1 MVPGSRRRFAV
12 MFTDIVGFTTIMEK
26 SEAEALSAL
35 DRHRRALEGA
45 IARNGGILIKEI
57 GDGTL
62 SIYDSPGGAMRSA
75 RLVQRS
81 LTGLPFKVRIGIHW
95 GDVLVGDGDVLGDT
109 VNVASRIEALSPPG
123 GVCVS
128 AELLERCGGRRP
140 SALPLG
146 MRKLRGLGRLIEIFA
161 LRGDSRCPLPVSV
174 EADGETVG
182 PGLPEGH
189 PSILVATLANAG
201 PKEDDFYSFG
211 LTADLISD
219 ISRAGAI
226 RVVPMTTML
235 QSLASEGSPEE
246 AAARTATRYLL
257 KGSLLSLGGSFQVS
271 VELYDTA
278 AGTLVW
284 MDSWEDSREE
294 LNSLKGKLADG
305 ILKALGVQPGSF
317 PGITSAVGSTS
328 TAYEKYLRAR
338 YRWRTRRSPA
348 DTEAVRR
355 LLGEVIE
362 ADPDFTG
369 ARLLLGETYR
379 DTGLPEEGVRI
390 FEEALAKA
398 VEAGNEAGELH
409 CRNALA
415 ISMWHVSRTPEAR
428 AAFARVVRMARRIG
442 DREGEAK
449 ALNNIGLMDC
459 NLARYVRALAS
470 LEKSLEIS
478 KELGYRENEA
488 NALCNIGLVKLRTGR
503 ESEARTR
510 FEESYELMTQLGHV
524 HGQANL
530 LRNLG
535 VILSRTGAFDEA
547 LATAERSIALSRSV
561 DDRAG
566 ECRAMI
572 GAGNVLCE
580 TGRFD
585 EAHERYSQA
594 LVTLGDLGDR
604 DLEGIIL
611 TNIAVLKMETGDYR
625 DILPLLE
632 KALRI
637 AGESGDDEGETEI
650 LSLVWHPLV
659 RLGRRDEAIASCR
672 RGLELSSRIG
682 VARFRPGT
690 RLGIARALISRG
702 SSQADRE
709 EALAQLSAAVR
720 EVPRYGRDRARVLWG
735 LCLAFADLASISP
748 AGAERD
754 RLALTA
760 SGLLARAGRSL
771 DHSAGRIGDPNA
783 RKSFLENIRDHSEIF
798 EARASLRGRSRS
810 PDAVLAVL
818 LDFSRRSGTLSR

>member
-12 MFTDIVGFTTIMEK
+12 MFTDIVGFTTIMER
-26 SEAEALSAL
+26 SEPEALSAL

-45 IARNGGILIKEI
+45 IARNGGVLIKEI

-62 SIYDSPGGAMRSA
+62 SIYDSPGGAVRSA
-75 RLVQRS
+75 RRLQRS
-81 LTGLPFKVRIGIHW
+81 LSGLPFKVRVGIHW

-109 VNVASRIEALSPPG
+109 VNVASRLEALSPPG

-128 AELLERCGGRRP
+128 AELLEHCSGRKP
-140 SALPLG
+140 SARSLG
-146 MRKLRGLGRLIEIFA
+146 MRKLRGLGRLIDVYA
-161 LRGDSRCPLPVSV
+161 LRGDSKCLLPVS
-174 EADGETVG
+174 ADSGGER
-182 PGLPEGH
+182 LEPESSGGH

-235 QSLASEGSPEE
+235 QSLAAGGSPE
-246 AAARTATRYLL
+246 AAANRTGTRYLL
-257 KGSLLSLGGSFQVS
+257 KGSLLSLGGSFRIS
-271 VELYDTA
+271 VELYDTS
-278 AGTLVW
+278 AGSLVW
-284 MDSWEDSREE
+284 SDSWEDSREE
-294 LNSLKGKLADG
+294 LNSFKGKLADG

-317 PGITSAVGSTS
+317 PGITSPVGSTS

-338 YRWRTRRSPA
+338 YIWRTRRSPA
-348 DTEAVRR
+348 DTEAARR
-355 LLGEVIE
+355 LLEDVIE

-379 DTGLPEEGVRI
+379 DTGSPEEGVRI
-390 FEEALAKA
+390 FQEALAKA
-398 VEAGNEAGELH
+398 VESGNEAGELH

-415 ISMWHVSRTPEAR
+415 ISMWHASETPAAR
-428 AAFARVVRMARRIG
+428 AAFTRVVRMARRIG

-449 ALNNIGLMDC
+449 ALNNLGLMDC
-459 NLARYVRALAS
+459 NLARYAGALSS

-478 KELGYRENEA
+478 RELGYRENEA
-488 NALCNIGLVKLRTGR
+488 NALCNIGLVRLRTGR
-503 ESEARTR
+503 DSEAKAR
-510 FEESYELMTQLGHV
+510 FEESYELMVRLGHV
-524 HGQANL
+524 PGQANL

-535 VILSRTGAFDEA
+535 VILSRTGSFDEA
-547 LATAERSIALSRSV
+547 LEIAERSIALSRSV

-566 ECRAMI
+566 ECRALI

-580 TGRFD
+580 TGRYT

-594 LVTLGDLGDR
+594 LATLGDLRAR
-604 DLEGIIL
+604 DLEGILL
-611 TNIAVLKMETGDYR
+611 TNLAVLKMETGDCS

-632 KALRI
+632 KALGI
-637 AGESGDDEGETEI
+637 ARESGDDEGETEI
-650 LSLVWHPLV
+650 LSLVWHPLIK
-659 RLGRRDEAIASCR
+659 LGRRDEAAAYAR

-690 RLGIARALISRG
+690 RLGIARALISRDA
-702 SSQADRE
+702 SHEDVE
-709 EALAQLSAAVR
+709 EALAQLSSAVR
-720 EVPRYGRDRARVLWG
+720 EVPRHGRERARVLWG
-735 LCLAFADLASISP
+735 LCLAYADLASIMP

-754 RLALTA
+754 GLASVA
-760 SGLLARAGRSL
+760 SGLLARAARSL
-771 DHSAGRIGDPNA
+771 AGSAGRIGDPGS
-783 RKSFLENIRDHSEIF
+783 RRSFLESIRDHSEIL

-810 PDAVLAVL
+810 PDAILAVL
-818 LDFSRRSGTLSR
+818 GDFNRRSGTLSR